1 MIRTVFAAA
10 LAVALVAPAA
20 SAAPRPK
27 AKPAAATPARPPTAT
42 AAPPAPVKPGPP
54 GASDWRT
61 PDPQNILVIDTNKG
75 RIIVEMVP
83 ELAPNHVTRVRELAH
98 DKFYDRQTFFRVIE
112 NFMDQTGDPENSG
125 MGGSVKPD
133 LPGEFTFRRGPETGM
148 VVAADQGVAE
158 IGFIKSAPVMSQS
171 SMLMPMTAD
180 GKVSGWTLYCPG
192 VAAMAR
198 GSGLDSANSQ
208 FFLMRAGFPSLEKR
222 YTAWGRVIVGQDV
235 VRAIKVGEPVAEPQD
250 RMDKVRVLADIP
262 EAERPQIRII
272 DPKGAWFK
280 AEIEWVRSSKGA
292 DFSACDVDVPAEV
305 K

>member
-1 MIRTVFAAA
+1 MIRTAFVAA
-10 LAVALVAPAA
+10 LAVALAAPAA
-20 SAAPRPK
+20 SLAQRPRAKAP
-27 AKPAAATPARPPTAT
+27 PAAARAATPS
-42 AAPPAPVKPGPP
+42 APPAPVKPGPP
-54 GASDWRT
+54 AASDWRT
-61 PDPQNILVIDTNKG
+61 PDPQNVLVIDTNKG
-75 RIIVEMVP
+75 RIIVEMTP
-83 ELAPNHVTRVRELAH
+83 EVAPNHVARVRELAH

-112 NFMDQTGDPENSG
+112 NFMAQTGDPENSG

-133 LPGEFTFRRGPETGM
+133 LAGEFTFRRGPETGM

-158 IGFIKSAPVMSQS
+158 IGFIKSVPVMSQS

-180 GKVSGWTLYCPG
+180 GKVSGWVLYCPG

-222 YTAWGRVIVGQDV
+222 YTAWGRVIAGQDV

-250 RMDKVRVLADIP
+250 RMEKVRVLADIP
-262 EAERPQIRII
+262 EAERPKIRII